1 MNYLIDKQI
10 ITEHRLI
17 YNHIYYPKDSWHI
30 INITGIQDTI
40 QDYY

>member
-1 MNYLIDKQI
+1 MDIQI

-17 YNHIYYPKDSWHI
+17 YKSHKLPKRYSWHI